1 MKYDIQELFI
11 CQCSDPQHQ
20 LIMTADDDWGSV
32 FCSVHLKPAGFF
44 KRLWIAMKYIC
55 GHRSIYGDFDEFIF
69 DVDDADRLQ
78 IIVDHL
84 KAFKKKREEDDN
96 GKE

>member
-1 MKYDIQELFI
+1 
-11 CQCSDPQHQ
+11 
-20 LIMTADDDWGSV
+20 
-32 FCSVHLKPAGFF
+32 
-44 KRLWIAMKYIC
+44 MKYIC